1 MEKIAILADSTSDV
15 NENLRNRDN
24 VYIIPLYVNMD
35 GKYLKDQ
42 VDISPEEVLEYN
54 DNHPGDFAKT
64 SAPSPGDMQEIIDQI
79 RNDGYEK
86 IIVITISSKMSATY
100 NTFKNLTED
109 DPDIHVVDSKSVS
122 LMGSLMVA
130 YADDLIKEG
139 LDFKMICDKLE
150 NLEGKKMFYAWV
162 DSLDNLVNGGRLP
175 APVGRA
181 VSFLNIKPIIKV
193 SSEGKLEIIKLKVKE
208 EKAIDQL
215 LNKIRKDIGDTKK
228 YYLGIGHGGDFE
240 LFEKV
245 QEKASDL
252 IDNSIFYNGNPF
264 GCVVRTHAG
273 KRSFSVFYL
282 KAD

>member
-24 VYIIPLYVNMD
+24 VYIIPLYVNID

-42 VDISPEEVLEYN
+42 VDISPEEVLLYN

-64 SAPSPGDMQEIIDQI
+64 SAPSPGDMQETIDQI

-86 IIVITISSKMSATY
+86 ILVITISSKMSATY

-109 DPDIHVVDSKSVS
+109 DPNIHVVDSKSVS

-139 LDFKMICDKLE
+139 LDFKTICDKLE

-175 APVGRA
+175 APVGKA
-181 VSFLNIKPIIKV
+181 VSFFNIKPIIKV

-215 LNKIRKDIGDTKK
+215 LNKIRKDLGDSKN

-240 LFEKV
+240 LFKKV
-245 QEKASDL
+245 QEKANDL
-252 IDNSIFYNGNPF
+252 IENSIFYNGNPF

>member
-15 NENLRNRDN
+15 HDNLRNRDN
-24 VYIIPLYVNMD
+24 VYIIPLYVNID

-42 VDISPEEVLEYN
+42 IEISPEEVLVYN

-64 SAPSPGDMQEIIDQI
+64 SAPSPGDMKEIIGQI

-109 DPDIHVVDSKSVS
+109 DPNIHVVDSKSVS

-139 LDFKMICDKLE
+139 LDFKIICDKLE

-175 APVGRA
+175 APVGKA

-215 LNKIRKDIGDTKK
+215 LNKVRKDIGDAKN
-228 YYLGIGHGGDFE
+228 YYLGIGHGGDFD
-240 LFEKV
+240 LFERV
-245 QEKASDL
+245 QDKAGDL
-252 IDNSIFYNGNPF
+252 IENSVFYNGNPF

-273 KRSFSVFYL
+273 KRSFAVFYL